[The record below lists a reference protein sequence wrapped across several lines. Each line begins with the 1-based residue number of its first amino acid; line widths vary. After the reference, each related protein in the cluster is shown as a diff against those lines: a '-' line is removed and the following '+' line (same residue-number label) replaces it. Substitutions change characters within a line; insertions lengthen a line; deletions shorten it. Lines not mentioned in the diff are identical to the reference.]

1 MTPATLVFF
10 ILVVVSVVTG
20 HVYDDLSLYLSLA
33 IYITICPIFGEGGGR
48 ILILP
53 LIVFTKIH
61 CKCVRAFW
69 AYLVVLVSS
78 VFCLLITLATFDP
91 FHLSSP
97 PPLSLSLSMTL
108 LSVFVDV
115 GRILLR
121 EEVTFRQNTLVWWL
135 LSLLCVYRISQIKKD
150 LNRHQLRMNFQTFL
164 ARFSF
169 VCHSRWFRF
178 VCSNQL
184 WRGRRKI
191 LSSAENSHSLKAGRI
206 SPRKVPTKS
215 VS

>member
-1 MTPATLVFF
+1 MFMMISPF
-10 ILVVVSVVTG
+10 I
-20 HVYDDLSLYLSLA
+20 YLSP
-33 IYITICPIFGEGGGR
+33 YITICPIFGEGGGR

-97 PPLSLSLSMTL
+97 PPSLSLSMTL

-121 EEVTFRQNTLVWWL
+121 EEVTFRQNTLV
-135 LSLLCVYRISQIKKD
+135 
-150 LNRHQLRMNFQTFL
+150 
-164 ARFSF
+164 
-169 VCHSRWFRF
+169 
-178 VCSNQL
+178 
-184 WRGRRKI
+184 
-191 LSSAENSHSLKAGRI
+191 
-206 SPRKVPTKS
+206 
-215 VS
+215 

>member
-1 MTPATLVFF
+1 M
-10 ILVVVSVVTG
+10 SVVTG

-78 VFCLLITLATFDP
+78 VFCLLITLATLDP
-91 FHLSSP
+91 FHLSFP
-97 PPLSLSLSMTL
+97 PSLSMTL

-121 EEVTFRQNTLVWWL
+121 EEVTFRQNTLV
-135 LSLLCVYRISQIKKD
+135 
-150 LNRHQLRMNFQTFL
+150 
-164 ARFSF
+164 
-169 VCHSRWFRF
+169 
-178 VCSNQL
+178 
-184 WRGRRKI
+184 
-191 LSSAENSHSLKAGRI
+191 
-206 SPRKVPTKS
+206 
-215 VS
+215 